1 MLITSLYASNKCSQQ
16 IHVICGAQKQKKK
29 KKRFKKQMNQVAPVL
44 QTPKFLP
51 PANLSNTSL
60 LVNAFLRGLKKKKI
74 IFI

>member
-16 IHVICGAQKQKKK
+16 IHVICGAQKQKK

-60 LVNAFLRGLKKKKI
+60 LVNAFLRGLKKKKKN